1 MPIKVESYQSADGKF
16 HATEI
21 DAVRHEVLNALWLA
35 VPELRDR
42 KMLVENNI
50 DRISEILQPL
60 AALQPKNHPDPS
72 GETTLEPE
80 DRGGCDCSATM
91 AGNGGPHHPTCPMW
105 RPTTLRP
112 SDKPRLAACSG
123 S

>member
-60 AALQPKNHPDPS
+60 AAILPKNHPEVV
-72 GETTLEPE
+72 GKTTLEAAE
-80 DRGGCDCSATM
+80 D
-91 AGNGGPHHPTCPMW
+91 HH
-105 RPTTLRP
+105 
-112 SDKPRLAACSG
+112 G
-123 S
+123 